1 MGPEVDTGWGD
12 ALGRANGSDCR
23 DGLGV
28 ATPGRLRERTI
39 TLLILVTILS
49 VTAGTDVGLSV
60 RAAARPTRAV
70 AASVG
75 TTFARPALA
84 TPITLALHVGADRLR
99 LRDGRDYVLVLPRV
113 KKTGVLEI
121 RGGRNIWVIGGYLS
135 VAKAGPNIVI
145 ADGPNARAG
154 RVVHL
159 EGLMIDGS
167 SGAQS
172 DGIRI
177 NAPRAIVQVVRCRI
191 VGLRGRAAGL
201 HADVIQPF
209 GGMKALR
216 IDGLTASSHY
226 NNLFLRRE
234 NDPLGPRIGAVTIR
248 NANIFGYW
256 NGSQASPRETLRAIS
271 FGTQTVD
278 PSDSTSRINCRMSA
292 RLVLREFFIKPARQR
307 PGQFVYPH
315 DRMQRAGCAARLSAD
330 GRRISWP
337 ALDRV
342 DGVAR
347 VGEPPGGSFVPATS
361 VGLHYPR
368 PNTSVGSISASG
380 IGSTT

>member
-1 MGPEVDTGWGD
+1 MV
-12 ALGRANGSDCR
+12 
-23 DGLGV
+23 
-28 ATPGRLRERTI
+28 
-39 TLLILVTILS
+39 S
-49 VTAGTDVGLSV
+49 VTGGMDPDSSV
-60 RAAARPTRAV
+60 RAASHSPSAV
-70 AASVG
+70 RTSIG
-75 TTFARPALA
+75 TAFARPAL
-84 TPITLALHVGADRLR
+84 TNPIKISLHVGPDRLR
-99 LRDGRDYVLVLPRV
+99 LRDRRDYILVLPRAR

-121 RGGRNIWVIGGYLS
+121 RGGRNIRVIGGYLS
-135 VAKAGPNIVI
+135 VSRAGPNIVI
-145 ADGPNARAG
+145 ADGPEARDG

-159 EGLMIDGS
+159 EGLLIDGS

-177 NAPRAIVQVVRCRI
+177 NAPRAIVQVVNCRI
-191 VGLRGRAAGL
+191 VGLKGRKAGL

-256 NGSQASPRETLRAIS
+256 NGRRASPPETLRAIS

-278 PSDSTSRINCRMSA
+278 PSNSTSSTNCRMSA
-292 RLVLREFFIKPARQR
+292 RLVLRDFYIRPARKR

-315 DRMQRAGCAARLSAD
+315 DRMQRAGCPARLSAD

-342 DGVAR
+342 NGVAR
-347 VGEPPGGSFVPATS
+347 IGRPPGGNFVPVSA
-361 VGLHYPR
+361 VGLNYP
-368 PNTSVGSISASG
+368 G
-380 IGSTT
+380 